1 MKSRLSKILAST
13 KRNLKRDKTAMNICI
28 SMFIVN
34 NVIFSVFFVDKA
46 EETEHSNMIIVLG
59 AILGFLLVPSIFL
72 TGIKCDSQSPWPTL
86 MTLYFTLIISLL
98 IFGLHGKGTFL

>member
-1 MKSRLSKILAST
+1 MKNRLSKILAST

-34 NVIFSVFFVDKA
+34 NVIFSVFFVNKA
-46 EETEHSNMIIVLG
+46 EETEHSNLLIVLG
-59 AILGFLLVPSIFL
+59 GILGFLLVPSIFL
-72 TGIKCDSQSPWPTL
+72 TGIKCDSHSPWPTL
-86 MTLYFTLIISLL
+86 MILYFSLIVSLL